1 MGGGRSI
8 TIGLGQMILN
18 GELVDLFISNDY
30 LMMMSSIENLYL
42 VVDPETSIVRDVM
55 ITYMPISGAYCF
67 SDLQTEWASELGGKL
82 INGNP
87 NVSSFPVIIGS
98 LGINIAYGLSELAA
112 SLTIGEVVIGGL
124 TVGELFAAGALG
136 GLIGLAIAA
145 DIIITLEYPDI
156 GVPGNLHTIPGLGTM
171 LYFYSLQS
179 IIRGEGEPLT
189 PRRLGQSSLWWSSIL
204 IAIAEDVKNKDI
216 KDQLR
221 EKAEK
226 GDYKGAQEL
235 INIAAGQGRIPGD
248 PRDNDDYM
256 NIGERMRE
264 DYLDLKN
271 AMARG
276 DLETA
281 IEKAFV
287 LSVETGAY
295 ELAITGEVIVEL
307 MNRKEGKV

>member
-1 MGGGRSI
+1 
-8 TIGLGQMILN
+8 MILN
-18 GELVDLFISNDY
+18 GEMVDIFMSNGNLV
-30 LMMMSSIENLYL
+30 MMSSIEDLYL
-42 VVDPETSIVRDVM
+42 VLDPETGIIRDVM
-55 ITYMPISGAYCF
+55 ISYISISGWYCF
-67 SDLQTEWASELGGKL
+67 SDLQTEWASELGQKL
-82 INGNP
+82 ISGNP
-87 NVSSFPVIIGS
+87 NVNSFPVIIGS

-112 SLTIGEVVIGGL
+112 SLAIGEVVIGGL
-124 TVGELFAAGALG
+124 TVGELFAAGAIG
-136 GLIGLAIAA
+136 GFMGLAIAA

-156 GVPGNLHTIPGLGTM
+156 GVPANLHAIPGWGTL
-171 LYFYSLQS
+171 LYFYSFQS

-204 IAIAEDVKNKDI
+204 MAIVEDIKNKDI

-226 GDYKGAQEL
+226 GDYKGAQEI

-256 NIGERMRE
+256 NIGEKMRE

-271 AMARG
+271 AVARG

-295 ELAITGEVIVEL
+295 ELAITGEGIVEL